1 MSKIDPKPERPPAG
15 NPNDARYW
23 DARDLETE
31 LHRVFEICHNCR
43 MCVNYCGS
51 FPDVFSRIDRDI
63 ETKGAIGA
71 ELLGATD
78 FASATDHCWQ
88 CKICYIKCPYTADE
102 GHEWLVDIPRQL
114 AREKAQRTKR
124 NGVTLQDAAL
134 GEPGELGKMNSGVIA
149 PLVNFVNA
157 NRLVRKVMEKTAKI
171 SAEFPLPPFAPQTF
185 QKWLDH
191 HEEIKGASEQGEV
204 AIFSTCLG
212 DYNFPAVPANATR
225 VLEKNGFRVFR
236 PEQVCCGM
244 PNIDGGD
251 VDAAKVK
258 ARTNVASLIAEL
270 DAGRQIVV
278 VQPTCGYM
286 LKKEYPELLG
296 TADAKR
302 VAEKTLD
309 LMEFLELLRR
319 EKRLNREFESGL
331 GKVAYHAPC
340 HLRAQKIGTPGARIL
355 GLIPDTEVEIIE
367 QCSAVD
373 GTWGMKSDYY
383 EEGRKYAQRLVR
395 GVNNAIEGA
404 EKSIVVSDCQLAG
417 QRMKKENAV
426 DVVHPVSA
434 LARAYGIEVGA
445 E

>member
-1 MSKIDPKPERPPAG
+1 MKKIDPKPALPPAG
-15 NPNDARYW
+15 DPNDARYW
-23 DARDLETE
+23 DPRDLETE
-31 LHRVFEICHNCR
+31 LKRQFEICHNCR

-51 FPDVFSRIDRDI
+51 FPDIFARIDRDI
-63 ETKGAIGA
+63 ETRGGTGSEMLDAA
-71 ELLGATD
+71 D

-102 GHEWLVDIPRQL
+102 GHEWLVDIPRVL
-114 AREKAQRTKR
+114 TREKAQRTKR
-124 NGVTLQDAAL
+124 SGVTLQDKAL
-134 GEPGELGKMNSGVIA
+134 GEPGVLGALNSGPLA

-157 NRLVRKVMEKTAKI
+157 NRLVRKAIEKTTKI
-171 SAEFPLPPFAPQTF
+171 SAEFPLPPFAKQSF
-185 QKWLDH
+185 EKWLKH
-191 HEEIKGASEQGEV
+191 HDALEGAGKSGDV
-204 AIFSTCLG
+204 SIFSTCLG
-212 DYNFPAVPANATR
+212 DYNFPAVPANAVR

-244 PNIDGGD
+244 PNIDGGEI
-251 VDAAKVK
+251 DAAKEK
-258 ARTNVASLIAEL
+258 ARKNVASLMNEIES
-270 DAGRQIVV
+270 GRTIVV

-296 TADAKR
+296 TPEAKR

-319 EKRLNREFESGL
+319 EKKLNREFERGL

-355 GLIPDTEVEIIE
+355 GLLPDTEVDVVE

-395 GVNNAIEGA
+395 GVNDATLGA
-404 EKSIVVSDCQLAG
+404 AESIVVSDCQLAG
-417 QRMKKENAV
+417 QRIKKENGV

-434 LARAYGIEVGA
+434 LARAYGIEVGV

>member
-1 MSKIDPKPERPPAG
+1 
-15 NPNDARYW
+15 
-23 DARDLETE
+23 
-31 LHRVFEICHNCR
+31 
-43 MCVNYCGS
+43 
-51 FPDVFSRIDRDI
+51 
-63 ETKGAIGA
+63 
-71 ELLGATD
+71 
-78 FASATDHCWQ
+78 
-88 CKICYIKCPYTADE
+88 
-102 GHEWLVDIPRQL
+102 
-114 AREKAQRTKR
+114 
-124 NGVTLQDAAL
+124 
-134 GEPGELGKMNSGVIA
+134 
-149 PLVNFVNA
+149 VNA

-417 QRMKKENAV
+417 QRMKKENGV